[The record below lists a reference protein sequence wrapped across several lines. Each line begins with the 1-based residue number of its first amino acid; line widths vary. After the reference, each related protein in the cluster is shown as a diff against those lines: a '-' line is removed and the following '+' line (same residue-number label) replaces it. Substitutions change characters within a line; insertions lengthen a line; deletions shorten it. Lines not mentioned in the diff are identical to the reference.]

1 MESRNVFPRPP
12 TPGPQPQ
19 YVAGVFTIR
28 LASGKEARIQAGHPW
43 IYRGEIV
50 RVDDE
55 GEPGAIAHVRDSRG
69 RFLGQAMVNL
79 KSQIAGRLLTR
90 QEEPIDVVFFERRIR
105 EAVSRCGRSM
115 HGEDACRLIFGEA
128 DHLPGLILDRYGD
141 LLVIQILTAG
151 MERLREMIL
160 GVVNGVIQPRA
171 VYERNDAPPRK
182 LEGLGLRKGYA
193 WGEGETGIW
202 IREGDLNFFVEVA
215 EGQKTGFFL
224 DQREN
229 RQVVKRLSEGRE
241 VLDCFCYSGGFG
253 LSAAAGGA
261 ASVVGV
267 DLSAEA
273 IAWAERSAERSGYS
287 SRCTFTVGNA
297 FDALRAFDREGRR
310 FGMVIL
316 DPPAFTKGKEAL
328 AGALRGYKEINL
340 RAMKLL
346 APGGILV
353 TCSCSYHVDAATF
366 LETLRAASADAG
378 REFHLLELRTQASD
392 HPVLLAA
399 RETQYLKCA
408 ILGVVN

>member
-1 MESRNVFPRPP
+1 M
-12 TPGPQPQ
+12 
-19 YVAGVFTIR
+19 FTIR
-28 LASGKEARIQAGHPW
+28 LASGKEARIHAGHPW
-43 IYRGEIV
+43 IYRSEIA

-55 GEPGAIAHVRDSRG
+55 GEPGAIARVRDNRG
-69 RFLGQAMVNL
+69 RYLGQAMVNL
-79 KSQIAGRLLTR
+79 RSQIAGRLITR
-90 QEEPIDVVFFERRIR
+90 QEESVDAVFFDRRIR
-105 EAVSRCGRSM
+105 EAVSRCGRSV

-128 DHLPGLILDRYGD
+128 DHLPGLIVDRYHD

-151 MERLREMIL
+151 MERVREVIL
-160 GVVNGVIQPRA
+160 EVVKRVIQPRA
-171 VYERNDAPPRK
+171 IYERNDAPPRK
-182 LEGLGLRKGYA
+182 LEGLELRKGYA

-202 IREGDLNFFVEVA
+202 IREGDLDFSVEVA

-229 RQVVKRLSEGRE
+229 RQVVKRLAKGRE
-241 VLDCFCYSGGFG
+241 VLDCFCYSGGFA

-261 ASVVGV
+261 ASVIGV

-273 IAWAERSAERSGYS
+273 IAWAERSAGRNDLSA
-287 SRCTFTVGNA
+287 RCTFKAANA
-297 FDALRAFDREGRR
+297 FDTLRAYDREDRR
-310 FGMVIL
+310 FGLVIL

-353 TCSCSYHVDAATF
+353 TCSCSYHLDASMF
-366 LETLRAASADAG
+366 LDMLRAAAADAR
-378 REFHLLELRTQASD
+378 REFHLVEFRTQASD

-399 RETQYLKCA
+399 KETQYLKCA
-408 ILGVVN
+408 ILQALT

>member
-1 MESRNVFPRPP
+1 M
-12 TPGPQPQ
+12 
-19 YVAGVFTIR
+19 FTIR
-28 LASGKEARIQAGHPW
+28 LASGKEARIHAGHPW
-43 IYRGEIV
+43 IYRSEIA

-55 GEPGAIAHVRDSRG
+55 GEPGAIAHVRDNRG

-79 KSQIAGRLLTR
+79 RSQIAGRLITR
-90 QEEPIDVVFFERRIR
+90 QEEPVDAVFFERRIR
-105 EAVSRCGRSM
+105 EAVSRCGRSV

-128 DHLPGLILDRYGD
+128 DHLPGLIVDRYHD

-151 MERLREMIL
+151 MERVREVIL
-160 GVVNGVIQPRA
+160 EVVKRVVQPRA
-171 VYERNDAPPRK
+171 IYERNDALPRK
-182 LEGLGLRKGYA
+182 LEGLELRKGYA

-202 IREGDLNFFVEVA
+202 IREGDLSFFVEVA

-229 RQVVKRLSEGRE
+229 RQVVKRLAEGRE
-241 VLDCFCYSGGFG
+241 ALDCFCYSGGFA

-261 ASVVGV
+261 ASVIGV

-273 IAWAERSAERSGYS
+273 IAWAERSAQRNALA
-287 SRCTFTVGNA
+287 SRCTFTAANA
-297 FDALRAFDREGRR
+297 FDALRAFDREDRR
-310 FGMVIL
+310 FGLVIL
-316 DPPAFTKGKEAL
+316 DPPAFTKGKETL

-353 TCSCSYHVDAATF
+353 TCSCSYHLDASMF
-366 LETLRAASADAG
+366 LDMLRAAAADA
-378 REFHLLELRTQASD
+378 RRVFHLVELRTQARD

-399 RETQYLKCA
+399 KETQYLKCA
-408 ILGVVN
+408 ILQALT